1 MTNSKL
7 LLKKKMR
14 FPLLYSNVEEVSR
27 KKRSRKQ
34 ATARAVALHSAY
46 AHTHADLHISLTAL
60 THLYFFFL
68 AMLAICVYCFV
79 SPSFLSPLL
88 YEVLFSK
95 HNL

>member
-60 THLYFFFL
+60 THLYFFFGNACHL
-68 AMLAICVYCFV
+68 CILFCLSFFFI
-79 SPSFLSPLL
+79 SPPL
-88 YEVLFSK
+88 
-95 HNL
+95 